1 MMGQEAPAT
10 KWGGKPTAYLA
21 LILLLAFL
29 LRAYGLGV
37 QSFWHDEGLSVT
49 IAQASWGEILRGG
62 GEYHPPLYHL
72 LLGAWTR
79 LAGAGELSARYLSL
93 ICGVVTVALGA
104 QLTTLLLGQRAGVLA
119 ALFLAVSPIEVWY
132 SQEARMYALLGVL
145 TLGSSLCLLRLV
157 YGKGGRGLW
166 AAYALLNI
174 AAIYAHYYGALVLA
188 AQALWVLVHIA
199 RGRGWRFAR
208 AWAMAQVGL
217 GVALLPWL
225 PYFWQQLHGQDASY
239 WPGEISA
246 MQLARMTLLGFAGGG
261 LMVPE
266 QVALQLARLA
276 AGLAVLG
283 LMVGV
288 LRARSRLETA
298 LLAIYTLAPFWLLY
312 AIVHTRPKYSP
323 RYLLVIVPPLF
334 ALAAAGAAV
343 LLPAALRGWRA
354 WLRAGLAAVLIGAL
368 TAGSALAS
376 TNPLRDRRFG
386 RDDVRGLATY
396 LAQAVAEDEAVIL
409 LSGHFLPVFGLYY
422 NRPGCY
428 PIPPEPTPAP
438 DVNNILGLE
447 ALDHLN
453 RALAGRRGVWLVL
466 WQDNVVDPNGIVTAL
481 LGSVATEVWAR
492 GGFRGL
498 VVRHYTF
505 PPGTQ
510 VSSEMFGHEALDLTV
525 AQGGVK
531 LLTAGLPPAR
541 PGGRATFFL
550 AWQAQRRIEH
560 DYHASWRLFDAQ
572 GREWARTDTPLAG
585 EAYFTQR
592 WQPGRLVLASHALQL
607 PADMPPGE
615 YELKAWVYPFNI
627 DAEPETIVVGKVQV
641 VQSNG

>member
-1 MMGQEAPAT
+1 MMCQGVPAT
-10 KWGGKPTAYLA
+10 KWRGMLACCLA

-29 LRAYGLGV
+29 LRAYGLAA
-37 QSFWHDEGLSVT
+37 QSFWHDEGLSVS
-49 IAQASWGEILRGG
+49 IAQEGWGEILRGG

-79 LAGAGELSARYLSL
+79 LAGAGEFAARYLSL

-104 QLTTLLLGQRAGVLA
+104 RLTTLLLGRRTGVLA

-157 YGKGGRGLW
+157 YGKGARGLW
-166 AAYALLNI
+166 AAYALLNV
-174 AAIYAHYYGALVLA
+174 AAMYSHYYGALVLV
-188 AQALWVLVHIA
+188 AQALWVLLHVA
-199 RGRGWRFAR
+199 RGRDWRFAR
-208 AWAMAQVGL
+208 GWAMAQVGL
-217 GVALLPWL
+217 GLALLPWL

-239 WPGEISA
+239 WPGQISA
-246 MQLARMTLLGFAGGG
+246 MQLTRMTLLGFAGGG
-261 LMVPE
+261 LMVRE
-266 QVALQLARLA
+266 EVALQLARLA
-276 AGLAVLG
+276 ASLAILG
-283 LMVGV
+283 LVVGA
-288 LRARSRLETA
+288 LRARSRLGTV
-298 LLAIYTLAPFWLLY
+298 LLTLYTLAPFLLLY

-323 RYLLVIVPPLF
+323 RYLLVVVPPYL
-334 ALAAAGAAV
+334 ALAAAGTAA
-343 LLPAALRGWRA
+343 LLPATLRRWHA
-354 WLRAGLAAVLIGAL
+354 WARVGLAAVLIGAL

-376 TNPLRDRRFG
+376 TNPLRDSRFG
-386 RDDVRGLATY
+386 RDDVRGLAGY
-396 LAQAVAEDEAVIL
+396 LAQSVADDEAVIL
-409 LSGHFLPVFGLYY
+409 LSGHFLPVFRQYY
-422 NRPGCY
+422 NRPNCY

-453 RALAGRRGVWLVL
+453 RALAGRRGAWLVL

-481 LGSVATEVWAR
+481 LGSVATEVPAR

-505 PPGTQ
+505 PEGTQ
-510 VSSEMFGHEALDLTV
+510 VSREMFGQQALDLTV

-531 LLTAGLPPAR
+531 LLTAGLPSAR
-541 PGGRATFFL
+541 AGGKATFFL
-550 AWQAQRRIEH
+550 AWQGQWQMEH
-560 DYHASWRLFDAQ
+560 DFHASWRLFDAE
-572 GREWARTDTPLAG
+572 GREWARVDTPLAG

-592 WQPGRLVLASHALQL
+592 WQPGRVVLAAHALQL

-615 YELKAWVYPFNI
+615 YELKAWVYPLTQSGH
-627 DAEPETIVVGKVQV
+627 AETITVGKMQV
-641 VQSNG
+641 APRGG